1 MHKYNVREMMIY
13 TNFYC
18 RVICEN
24 YCSAQSLL
32 TKAFLSKP
40 NNLASLLLYIIKP
53 EMEVAFAI
61 ICSFLYYFTSYIL
74 VHFYTFS
81 IHFPKAKLI
90 CESGLN

>member
-1 MHKYNVREMMIY
+1 MHKYNVREMMIC

-18 RVICEN
+18 RVIREN

-53 EMEVAFAI
+53 EMEVAFGI
-61 ICSFLYYFTSYIL
+61 MCSFLYYFTSYSC
-74 VHFYTFS
+74 TFLYIFHS
-81 IHFPKAKLI
+81 FSESKAYM
-90 CESGLN
+90 